1 MHRSLGLSIILFFA
15 LFIFAQFAV
24 AHHSMAEFNRGNIH
38 ELQGVVTKVR
48 WRNPHVEL
56 ELQVTEADGNEVI
69 WEIEAQDINTMSR
82 RGLSSGLVEVGDHV
96 RVAGNTS
103 TRRNHVI
110 SVTNILLPNGKEIRF
125 RGNPE
130 PRWASE
136 ENVGFG
142 GVDVEQLL
150 ATVDT

>member
-1 MHRSLGLSIILFFA
+1 MIRRTNILITLFFV
-15 LFIFAQFAV
+15 QFAS
-24 AHHSMAEFNRGNIH
+24 AHHSMAEFDRNNIH

-82 RGLSSGLVEVGDHV
+82 RGLYAGLVGVGDHV

-103 TRRNHVI
+103 SRRNHVI
-110 SVTNILLPNGKEIRF
+110 NEDGTRMVYELTVTDPSSFSEPVSGSWLMDWRPDMEMQQYDCIP
-125 RGNPE
+125 PE
-130 PRWASE
+130 YK
-136 ENVGFG
+136 
-142 GVDVEQLL
+142 
-150 ATVDT
+150 